1 MTSSA
6 QKKKIAYISG
16 TRADFGLMTPVLNE
30 IKKSELLDLKLYF
43 TGEHLM
49 AEFGSTMN
57 HVKRYFPN
65 AVPIRAVFEKDGR
78 IGMAK
83 FTSKLLDKVI
93 DIFDRNKP
101 DLVLVLGDRPEML
114 SVATACLYLGI
125 PIGHIHGGEK
135 TGTVDEIARH
145 AITKMSHI
153 HFSATKE
160 ATLRIEKMGEDD
172 WRINKVG
179 APGIDVILNEKLPNK
194 DELFR
199 RLNLNPEDRIILVTQ
214 HPVSED
220 ISNAGRQ
227 MEITMSAVKEFN
239 MPVVVIYPHAD
250 AGGKK
255 IIEVIKKEQKNPM
268 FRIFPSLEYKIF
280 LALERETSVWVGNS
294 SGAIIESASFGTPV
308 VNIGNRQHGRLRS
321 GNIIDVGYNK
331 KEIIDAINKSLNDE
345 KYRIRIKAIKNCWGD
360 GKASSRIVSI
370 LEKLEITPQL
380 LNKQISY

>member
-1 MTSSA
+1 MTSSVK
-6 QKKKIAYISG
+6 KKKIAYISG
-16 TRADFGLMTPVLNE
+16 TRADFGIMTPVLKA
-30 IKKSELLDLKLYF
+30 IKGSKLLDLKLYV

-49 AEFGSTMN
+49 TEFGSTIN
-57 HVKRYFPN
+57 HVKRYFPKATPIN
-65 AVPIRAVFEKDGR
+65 AIFEEGSK

-83 FTSKLLDKVI
+83 FTAKLLDKAI

-145 AITKMSHI
+145 TITKMSHI
-153 HFSATKE
+153 HFPATEDSASR
-160 ATLRIEKMGEDD
+160 LNKMGEDE

-179 APGIDVILNEKLPNK
+179 APGIDVILNEKLL
-194 DELFR
+194 DRQELFR
-199 RLNLNPEDRIILVTQ
+199 RLNINPENSIILVTQ

-227 MEITMSAVKEFN
+227 METTMSAVKEFN

-255 IIEVIKKEQKNPM
+255 IIEVIKKEQKNPI

-308 VNIGNRQHGRLRS
+308 VNIGNRQYGRQRS
-321 GNIIDVGYNK
+321 GNVIDVGYNK

-345 KYRIRIKAIKNCWGD
+345 KYRTRIKSVKNCWGD